1 MPVLVLLILKA
12 YFNSVVTFLVSLEYR
27 LSYPSLH
34 PALFILSS
42 HSVRKLGAGG
52 DTAEWQLWNKTL
64 RQGRVDAILE
74 AVHYRLRAVKEHW

>member
-42 HSVRKLGAGG
+42 HSVRKLAGEAMLLSG
-52 DTAEWQLWNKTL
+52 SFGIKLS
-64 RQGRVDAILE
+64 GREGWTPSWKQCTTD
-74 AVHYRLRAVKEHW
+74 